1 MQRRDVLGAS
11 ALGLAAS
18 APHAQFT
25 SPRKTLRV
33 AFDFAE
39 TGFDPPRVSDNS
51 SGLVNAHIFESPL
64 TYDPLADPAQLVPQT
79 TVALPE
85 VSADARHYVFT
96 LRPGI
101 FFADDPVFGGR
112 PRELTAADYVY
123 SIKRYYDPQLVSEH
137 LYHFE
142 NAKLLGLSELRQRAL
157 KTKTPFDYDTPVAG
171 LRALDRYRFEV
182 RLAAPAPR
190 LSYVFAQAGLTGAVA
205 REVVEAYSADLMAH
219 PVGTGPFRLASW
231 RRASSIVLERN
242 PRFREQRYSAS
253 PPADDAEL
261 VALEARLRGR
271 LLPFIDRVEI
281 AIIDEAQP
289 RWLAFLGDE
298 VDLVILPS
306 EFTPLA
312 MPNRRLAPYLAKRG
326 VNVRRDLTATTG
338 QTFFNF
344 DDPMVGGYGAA
355 QVALRRAIALAY
367 DNALEN
373 RYAYGGAHESAHSM
387 VPPHCRGYDA
397 LLRSEIGSGDLPRAR
412 ALLDVYGY
420 VDRNGDGW
428 REKPD
433 GSPLLLRRA
442 FAPDQRSRR
451 VAELWNKRMTALG
464 LRLQIEIAPFGE
476 LIKRSLAGQLMMW
489 GFAWSAPAPDGEFF
503 LGLAYGPNSD
513 QSNDARFRLPAFD
526 RAFEQQ
532 AVLRDGPERAALMR
546 ECQRLMLTYVPYI
559 AHQHLVAVNLSQPRV
574 SGFVRHPFA
583 FDRWRAVD
591 VTV

>member
-142 NAKLLGLSELRQRAL
+142 NAKLMGLSELRQRAL
-157 KTKTPFDYDTPVAG
+157 KTTTPFDYDTPVAG

-253 PPADDAEL
+253 PPAADAEL
-261 VALEARLRGR
+261 VAL
-271 LLPFIDRVEI
+271 
-281 AIIDEAQP
+281 
-289 RWLAFLGDE
+289 
-298 VDLVILPS
+298 
-306 EFTPLA
+306 
-312 MPNRRLAPYLAKRG
+312 
-326 VNVRRDLTATTG
+326 
-338 QTFFNF
+338 
-344 DDPMVGGYGAA
+344 
-355 QVALRRAIALAY
+355 
-367 DNALEN
+367 
-373 RYAYGGAHESAHSM
+373 
-387 VPPHCRGYDA
+387 
-397 LLRSEIGSGDLPRAR
+397 
-412 ALLDVYGY
+412 
-420 VDRNGDGW
+420 
-428 REKPD
+428 
-433 GSPLLLRRA
+433 
-442 FAPDQRSRR
+442 
-451 VAELWNKRMTALG
+451 
-464 LRLQIEIAPFGE
+464 
-476 LIKRSLAGQLMMW
+476 
-489 GFAWSAPAPDGEFF
+489 
-503 LGLAYGPNSD
+503 
-513 QSNDARFRLPAFD
+513 
-526 RAFEQQ
+526 
-532 AVLRDGPERAALMR
+532 
-546 ECQRLMLTYVPYI
+546 
-559 AHQHLVAVNLSQPRV
+559 
-574 SGFVRHPFA
+574 
-583 FDRWRAVD
+583 
-591 VTV
+591 